1 MHPSYLLLGI
11 CLHSRQMAVTPS
23 TPAPRLTFTASLVV
37 AEVVV
42 VATNCLPRNCLA
54 KRAVSFRESLEHIFI
69 IHFFSALPFHPHF
82 STHFSHT
89 FSFRYI
95 IFITSSLTA
104 FRCIHY
110 LSSRF
115 LLLFYLITS
124 LHYTHLRTH
133 THTHTHTTRQCIEV
147 LPQLR
152 CSFTPSHFP
161 TVFVCLCS
169 LSFYRKELLC

>member
-1 MHPSYLLLGI
+1 
-11 CLHSRQMAVTPS
+11 MAVTPS

-124 LHYTHLRTH
+124 LHYTHPRTH
-133 THTHTHTTRQCIEV
+133 THTLPDSALKYYHNYDVPLPPVISPQCLFV
-147 LPQLR
+147 
-152 CSFTPSHFP
+152 C
-161 TVFVCLCS
+161 VFV
-169 LSFYRKELLC
+169 LSTVKNYCVK

>member
-1 MHPSYLLLGI
+1 
-11 CLHSRQMAVTPS
+11 MAVTPS

-69 IHFFSALPFHPHF
+69 IHFLCLAFPPPFLYTLFAHIFFPIHNF
-82 STHFSHT
+82 HNT
-89 FSFRYI
+89 FTDSFQMYPLI
-95 IFITSSLTA
+95 VIKIFIIILS
-104 FRCIHY
+104 HY
-110 LSSRF
+110 LSS
-115 LLLFYLITS
+115 LHTS
-124 LHYTHLRTH
+124 KHS
-133 THTHTHTTRQCIEV
+133 HTHTTRQCIEV

-161 TVFVCLCS
+161 TVFVCLCFR
-169 LSFYRKELLC
+169 SFYRKELLC